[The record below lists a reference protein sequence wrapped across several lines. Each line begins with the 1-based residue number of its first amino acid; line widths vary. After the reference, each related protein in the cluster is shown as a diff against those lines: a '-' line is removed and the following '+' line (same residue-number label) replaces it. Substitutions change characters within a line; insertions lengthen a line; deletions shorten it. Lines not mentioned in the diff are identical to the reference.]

1 MPIVDQLAGYDSY
14 SGLFILHPENF
25 SDDLDRQALYFQ
37 KSSVSCFYLP
47 LLFVDSG
54 CWLLGHD
61 VPELSVFRV
70 AATSAA
76 PAILLMN
83 VSSFSA
89 ASLVKYIDSFV
100 VQAQAFR
107 TGKLITITWF
117 KQ

>member
-14 SGLFILHPENF
+14 SESYIE
-25 SDDLDRQALYFQ
+25 SAQSV
-37 KSSVSCFYLP
+37 SSVACWYYR
-47 LLFVDSG
+47 G

-89 ASLVKYIDSFV
+89 ASLLHPSVCY
-100 VQAQAFR
+100 
-107 TGKLITITWF
+107 TGLGVITL
-117 KQ
+117 

>member
-1 MPIVDQLAGYDSY
+1 MLVLPRYGWVPKVDRFNPPSSPTLY
-14 SGLFILHPENF
+14 SKNAISNSHPENF

-47 LLFVDSG
+47 LLFVDSD

-76 PAILLMN
+76 RR
-83 VSSFSA
+83 
-89 ASLVKYIDSFV
+89 KECDE
-100 VQAQAFR
+100 
-107 TGKLITITWF
+107 TKLGRR
-117 KQ
+117 